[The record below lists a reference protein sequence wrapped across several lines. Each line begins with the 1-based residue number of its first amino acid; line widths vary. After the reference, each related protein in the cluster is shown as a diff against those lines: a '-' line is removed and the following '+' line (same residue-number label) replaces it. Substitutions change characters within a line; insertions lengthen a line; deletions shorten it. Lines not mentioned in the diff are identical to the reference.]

1 MASFSIHSPWI
12 FTFGLLGNFVS
23 FVVFL
28 APIPTF
34 LRICKKKT
42 TEGFQSLPYVVA
54 LFSAMIWLYYASL
67 KSDAL
72 LLITIN
78 SFGCFIETIY
88 IALYIAYAPK
98 QARVHN
104 DLTATLRMLMLLNFG
119 GFCSI
124 LLLSQFLVKGSNRV
138 QVLGWFC
145 VILSVSVFAAPLSIM
160 RLVIR
165 TKSVEFMP
173 FTLSFF
179 LTLSAITWLF
189 YGLLLKD
196 FYIAIPNVVGFI
208 LGVLQMVLYVIYKN
222 FKKVVPME
230 SKLPQHNI
238 DIAKLSIVSCELK
251 PAVCPQSNE
260 EDDHTENSK
269 DPSNQEQPRQ

>member
-1 MASFSIHSPWI
+1 MASFSIHCPWI
-12 FTFGLLGNFVS
+12 FTFGLLGNLIS

-34 LRICKKKT
+34 VRICRKKT

-67 KSDAL
+67 KSDVL

-78 SFGCFIETIY
+78 SFGCFIEMIY
-88 IALYIAYAPK
+88 ISLYVAYAPK
-98 QARVHN
+98 QARI
-104 DLTATLRMLMLLNFG
+104 ATLRILLLFNFG

-124 LLLSQFLVKGSNRV
+124 LLLSHFFVEGSNRV
-138 QVLGWFC
+138 KVLGWVC
-145 VILSVSVFAAPLSIM
+145 VIFSVSVFAAPLSIM
-160 RLVIR
+160 RIVIR

-179 LTLSAITWLF
+179 LTLSAITWLV
-189 YGLLLKD
+189 YGVLQKD
-196 FYIAIPNVVGFI
+196 YYIAIPNIVGFI
-208 LGVLQMVLYVIYKN
+208 FGVLQMVLYVIYKN
-222 FKKVVPME
+222 FKTEVPME
-230 SKLPQHNI
+230 PKLPQHSI
-238 DIAKLSIVSCELK
+238 DVAKLSSVSCEMK
-251 PAVCPQSNE
+251 PAVFPQSNE

-269 DPSNQEQPRQ
+269 DPSNQEHPNQFEV

>member
-1 MASFSIHSPWI
+1 MASFSIHCPWI

-34 LRICKKKT
+34 LRICRKKT

-67 KSDAL
+67 KSDVL

-78 SFGCFIETIY
+78 SVGCFIEMIY
-88 IALYIAYAPK
+88 IALYVAYAPK
-98 QARVHN
+98 QARI
-104 DLTATLRMLMLLNFG
+104 ATLRILILFNFG

-124 LLLSQFLVKGSNRV
+124 LLLSHFFVKGSNRV
-138 QVLGWFC
+138 KVLGWAC
-145 VILSVSVFAAPLSIM
+145 VIFSVSVFAAPLNIM
-160 RLVIR
+160 RIVIR

-179 LTLSAITWLF
+179 LTLSAITWLV
-189 YGLLLKD
+189 YGVLVKD
-196 FYIAIPNVVGFI
+196 YYIAIPNIVGFI
-208 LGVLQMVLYVIYKN
+208 FGVLQMVLYVIYKN
-222 FKKVVPME
+222 FKTAVPME
-230 SKLPQHNI
+230 PKLPQHSI
-238 DIAKLSIVSCELK
+238 DIAKLSPVSYEMK

-260 EDDHTENSK
+260 EDDHTDQNSK
-269 DPSNQEQPRQ
+269 DRSNQEQPNQFEV

>member
-1 MASFSIHSPWI
+1 MASFSTHSPWI

-98 QARVHN
+98 QAR
-104 DLTATLRMLMLLNFG
+104 TATLRMLMLLNFG

-124 LLLSQFLVKGSNRV
+124 LLLSHFFVKGSNRV

-179 LTLSAITWLF
+179 LTLSAVMWLF
-189 YGLLLKD
+189 YGVLLKD
-196 FYIAIPNVVGFI
+196 VYIAIPNVVGFI
-208 LGVLQMVLYVIYKN
+208 LGVIQMALYVIYKN
-222 FKKVVPME
+222 SKTVVPME
-230 SKLPQHNI
+230 PKLPQHNI
-238 DIAKLSIVSCELK
+238 DIAKLSTASCEMK
-251 PAVCPQSNE
+251 PVVCPHSNE
-260 EDDHTENSK
+260 EDDHSENSK
-269 DPSNQEQPRQ
+269 DPSNQEQPRQCEV